1 MTRIIATVG
10 VVGAGEMGKGI
21 AQIAAQAGLKVFLL
35 DNREGAA
42 SAAVTALGELFGTLV
57 AKGKLPSEAA
67 EAARALLVPVRD
79 LTALGECDLVV
90 EAIVEDLSA
99 KRTLLQQLED
109 VVSENCIL
117 ATNTSSL
124 SVTAIAAACR
134 HPLRVAGLH
143 FFNPVPLMRVVEVIG
158 GSHTDEHVV
167 EALLILSER
176 LGHRGVRA
184 KDTPGFIVNH
194 AGRAYGTEA
203 LRMAEEGIASFD
215 VIDRILREGVGLR
228 MGPFELFDLTA
239 LDVSHPAMEAIYAQ
253 FYNDPRYRPS
263 YISRQRLAA
272 GLTGRKA
279 GSGFYDYVGGKRV
292 ASSDEP
298 PLPFSGPVP
307 PIWLEPRSDDEDG
320 SLRVLL
326 QQLGAIVEEGDRPS
340 ASALCLLSPLG
351 DDGATS
357 AVRAGV
363 DPRRTVCIDL
373 FTDLHRHRTLMV
385 TPATDADMI
394 AAART
399 LFGGDGVGVSVI
411 RDSLG
416 FVAQRALAMVVNTAC
431 EIAQQQIATPA
442 DIDSAVQLGLGYPMG
457 PLAWGD
463 SLGAGRI
470 FTILDRIYA
479 ISGDPRYRPS
489 AWLRR
494 RAQLGLSLSWPEPS
508 VA

>member
-1 MTRIIATVG
+1 
-10 VVGAGEMGKGI
+10 
-21 AQIAAQAGLKVFLL
+21 
-35 DNREGAA
+35 
-42 SAAVTALGELFGTLV
+42 
-57 AKGKLPSEAA
+57 
-67 EAARALLVPVRD
+67 
-79 LTALGECDLVV
+79 
-90 EAIVEDLSA
+90 
-99 KRTLLQQLED
+99 
-109 VVSENCIL
+109 
-117 ATNTSSL
+117 
-124 SVTAIAAACR
+124 
-134 HPLRVAGLH
+134 
-143 FFNPVPLMRVVEVIG
+143 
-158 GSHTDEHVV
+158 
-167 EALLILSER
+167 
-176 LGHRGVRA
+176 
-184 KDTPGFIVNH
+184 
-194 AGRAYGTEA
+194 
-203 LRMAEEGIASFD
+203 
-215 VIDRILREGVGLR
+215 
-228 MGPFELFDLTA
+228 
-239 LDVSHPAMEAIYAQ
+239 
-253 FYNDPRYRPS
+253 
-263 YISRQRLAA
+263 
-272 GLTGRKA
+272 
-279 GSGFYDYVGGKRV
+279 
-292 ASSDEP
+292 
-298 PLPFSGPVP
+298 
-307 PIWLEPRSDDEDG
+307 
-320 SLRVLL
+320 LL